1 MNRLI
6 TLPMAAVSMFG
17 FAASLPAS
25 AGQETLKQQL
35 VGTWS
40 LVSWKEVLPD
50 GTKIASLGDANVKG
64 RLMFD
69 ATGHVSF
76 QVIAELPKLKSN
88 DRKKTSSEENKALA
102 QGSSPISVRIRSAR
116 RITTS
121 SFTSRAAHSPT

>member
-50 GTKIASLGDANVKG
+50 GTKIASLGDAISKG
-64 RLMFD
+64 
-69 ATGHVSF
+69 A
-76 QVIAELPKLKSN
+76 
-88 DRKKTSSEENKALA
+88 
-102 QGSSPISVRIRSAR
+102 
-116 RITTS
+116 
-121 SFTSRAAHSPT
+121 